1 LESVKN
7 LQGDI
12 LTETAAHLSAILGPE
27 MNDLKVERAVIG
39 LFFSGVKL
47 SNGEGGIC
55 FTPVKDIP
63 EAVCCPSS
71 ARAVPNS
78 GKLGGQPVTK
88 YIRWLQRGGPLQ
100 KALGIAVLNAL
111 SCTCWR
117 KNPPTQYNLKRGV
130 DPIENRV
137 IPDDS
142 VVVVI
147 GALIPYIRMLKRRGR
162 PFFILE
168 KDARTLK
175 KDEMKYYRPQEKARE
190 CLASADLLI
199 VTGTTLINN
208 TLEDI
213 LEQKRDRAEA
223 VLVGPTAS
231 MLPEAFFRRGVD
243 AIGGVTVIDPDKLL
257 DTLSEAGSGYHFY
270 GKSAER
276 LVIDRD
282 KKDVFDTP
290 HLLRTSRIP
299 GLRE

>member
-1 LESVKN
+1 MQN
-7 LQGDI
+7 LQDDI
-12 LTETAAHLSAILGPE
+12 LMETANHLSAILGPE
-27 MNDLKVERAVIG
+27 MDDLKVERAVIG
-39 LFFSGVKL
+39 IFFSGVKL

-55 FTPVKDIP
+55 FTPVKEIP

-71 ARAVPNS
+71 ARAMPNS
-78 GKLGGQPVTK
+78 GKLVGQPVTK
-88 YIRWLQRGGPLQ
+88 YIHRLQQGGPLQ

-111 SCTCWR
+111 SSTYWS
-117 KNPPTQYNLKRGV
+117 KNPPVQYNLKKGV

-137 IPDDS
+137 ISNDS

-168 KDARTLK
+168 KDARTLN
-175 KDEMKYYRPQEKARE
+175 KDEMKYYCPQEKARE
-190 CLASADLLI
+190 CIASADLLI

-208 TLEDI
+208 TLENI
-213 LEQKRDRAEA
+213 LGQMRDGAEA

-231 MLPEAFFRRGVD
+231 MLPEAFFRRGID
-243 AIGGVTVIDPDKLL
+243 AIGGVMVTDPDKLL
-257 DTLSEAGSGYHFY
+257 DTLSVAGSGYHFY

-282 KKDVFDTP
+282 K
-290 HLLRTSRIP
+290 
-299 GLRE
+299 